1 MTLPEGT
8 TACSRWA
15 NWLRFPARAN
25 SDLAL
30 LAAWSAIS
38 GAAAFTNGYYASD
51 AIVLV
56 VLATVVLFAF
66 TVVRPKTRML
76 VDQHVNFGVAVGVV
90 TFTAVALP
98 SGLYGSGFEF
108 YFAHTL
114 TALSAISVALLFV
127 FSIRVPRLFVYAVFA
142 VQVIAGCALILTN
155 PNPLIDV
162 WNALQTAAHGLGH
175 GQNMYEMHWFALPG
189 QDTNAFPY
197 FPGCVLFVW
206 PFYLLFHDV
215 RYGELFAFALTAFIL
230 MRSRRG
236 QGGALI
242 GCLAVL
248 YPGALFGIQSAWIDP
263 ILLLEVSAAA
273 WACTRG
279 RKGWAMIALGAALV
293 TKPQAW
299 LLLPLAVVW
308 GAFGWRRAAVT
319 LGGAVCFLL
328 PWFVVSPSGFLNG
341 VLFSPIRH
349 SNGLQ
354 SLSLYT
360 TAILH
365 NFQPDVAITVVAT
378 LAAIGLAMW
387 RGQRDTR
394 GFLLSSAFV
403 MAIFNLTN
411 SDSFFNE
418 WWLTAG
424 LVLAAVA
431 FSGTTA
437 HASDQPDV
445 FMAEQSQA

>member
-1 MTLPEGT
+1 
-8 TACSRWA
+8 
-15 NWLRFPARAN
+15 
-25 SDLAL
+25 
-30 LAAWSAIS
+30 
-38 GAAAFTNGYYASD
+38 
-51 AIVLV
+51 
-56 VLATVVLFAF
+56 
-66 TVVRPKTRML
+66 
-76 VDQHVNFGVAVGVV
+76 
-90 TFTAVALP
+90 
-98 SGLYGSGFEF
+98 
-108 YFAHTL
+108 
-114 TALSAISVALLFV
+114 
-127 FSIRVPRLFVYAVFA
+127 
-142 VQVIAGCALILTN
+142 
-155 PNPLIDV
+155 
-162 WNALQTAAHGLGH
+162 
-175 GQNMYEMHWFALPG
+175 
-189 QDTNAFPY
+189 
-197 FPGCVLFVW
+197 
-206 PFYLLFHDV
+206 
-215 RYGELFAFALTAFIL
+215 
-230 MRSRRG
+230 
-236 QGGALI
+236 
-242 GCLAVL
+242 
-248 YPGALFGIQSAWIDP
+248 
-263 ILLLEVSAAA
+263 
-273 WACTRG
+273 
-279 RKGWAMIALGAALV
+279 
-293 TKPQAW
+293 
-299 LLLPLAVVW
+299 
-308 GAFGWRRAAVT
+308 